1 MVRFIRSAFIVAFAI
16 GAATPAFAQ
25 PAKKAPAAA
34 TDDLSLLPVDSEM
47 VAGLDFQSLQ
57 TSQLWKQFVEPMLG
71 KGDVKKQMDEFK
83 TNCGVDPM
91 KVVTKISI
99 GIKGI
104 GQTNPDGVI
113 VAHGVPK
120 AKLVAC
126 YDKMTKMKKTD
137 ADITRDGDVLIVK
150 QKSGGQTVAFSFLD
164 DTTAVMVVGTQATA
178 AGVKG
183 VVKGT
188 SALKTSTAFVD
199 FYKKTNTN
207 DTLWLIMNGNSKA
220 FDQLGAMGIK
230 PKAVYGSLNVTKDL
244 TLDLKVRFNTADE
257 AKNLSTMV
265 NGQLKAAASM
275 FDKITVTADGSDMKV
290 AVLLTDAKLKALMK
304 QFAPM
309 MNKQP

>member
-1 MVRFIRSAFIVAFAI
+1 MVRFIRSSFVVALVI
-16 GAATPAFAQ
+16 GAASPAFAQ

-34 TDDLSLLPVDSEM
+34 SDDLSLLPVDSEM
-47 VAGLDFQSLQ
+47 VAGLDFQQLQ
-57 TSQLWKQFVEPMLG
+57 TSQLWKQMVEPLLA
-71 KGDVKKQMDEFK
+71 KGDIKKQMDEFK

-104 GQTNPDGVI
+104 GAQNPDGVI

-126 YDKMTKMKKTD
+126 YDKMTKLKKTD

-150 QKSGGQTVAFSFLD
+150 QKTGGQTVAFTFVD
-164 DTTAVMVVGTQATA
+164 DSTAVMVVGTAATS
-178 AGVKG
+178 AGIKG

-207 DTLWLIMNGNSKA
+207 DTLWMIMNGNSKA
-220 FDQLGAMGIK
+220 FDALGGMGIK

-244 TLDLKVRFNTADE
+244 TLDLKVRFGTPDE
-257 AKNLSTMV
+257 AKNLATMA
-265 NGQLKAAASM
+265 NGQLKAA
-275 FDKITVTADGSDMKV
+275 GSDIKV
-290 AVLLTDAKLKALMK
+290 AVLLSDAKLKALMK

-309 MNKQP
+309 MNKP